1 MELKEMS
8 ELENIKKYMLLG
20 SELPITLK
28 KCMEY
33 ELLLIVFSLPLG
45 IIMIDGGYYLFSCLY
60 LLPIILNLICAMK
73 LKKGKAISGV
83 SCILYNGI
91 YAGCLSFVFVLIG
104 IEMMILFLFE
114 GIELVVMIG
123 LVCAGYLVMLK
134 LCGHIF
140 RKQIEKIKG
149 SGIKRDEKWMPIAL
163 FGGLGIATGR
173 VIVKI
178 VDNKTVAAMASI
190 CCIFV
195 SYVCLIGV
203 GNILKYR
210 YIMNHKDM
218 FNE

>member
-1 MELKEMS
+1 MS

-28 KCMEY
+28 KCTEY
-33 ELLLIVFSLPLG
+33 EILLIVLSLPPIG
-45 IIMIDGGYYLFSCLY
+45 FIIIDGRYYFFSCLY
-60 LLPIILNLICAMK
+60 LLPIVLNLICAIK
-73 LKKGKAISGV
+73 LKKGRVISGV

-91 YAGCLSFVFVLIG
+91 YAGCMSFVCALIG
-104 IEMMILFLFE
+104 IEMMILFLFA
-114 GIELVVMIG
+114 GIELAVMIG
-123 LVCAGYLVMLK
+123 LVCAGYFVMLK
-134 LCGHIF
+134 LCSHIF

-149 SGIKRDEKWMPIAL
+149 NGIKRDERWMPIAL
-163 FGGLGIATGR
+163 FGSLGIATGKMIAK
-173 VIVKI
+173 V

-190 CCIFV
+190 CFIFL
-195 SYVCLIGV
+195 SYVSLIGA